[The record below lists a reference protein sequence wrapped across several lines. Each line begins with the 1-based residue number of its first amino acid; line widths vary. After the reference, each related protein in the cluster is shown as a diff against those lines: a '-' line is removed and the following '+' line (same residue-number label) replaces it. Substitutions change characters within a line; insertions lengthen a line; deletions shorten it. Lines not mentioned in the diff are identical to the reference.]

1 MAFLPAFWTWLLSL
15 GTTFLIGNLI
25 LASGL
30 AVVGYISV
38 QLAWRLYILAYLRRR
53 RARIQTDPTAE

>member
-1 MAFLPAFWTWLLSL
+1 M
-15 GTTFLIGNLI
+15 IGNLI

-53 RARIQTDPTAE
+53 RARIQADSTAG